1 MIPRLW
7 KPAIAQCPRLALM
20 ALTTLACSGEP
31 QPEMAQQA
39 SVEDTVC
46 QRTAVGVHNSPTGQL
61 VLEVS
66 QLDAG
71 RERIELRDS
80 SGSVLWSHDDDV
92 SSVLW
97 LPDASGFVFS
107 TSPVYGVPGLHLFA
121 VASRR
126 VTKLVGAQSSGVQGY
141 PDGADWFSVCAVR
154 EVDGHFALDYV
165 YYPHVDS
172 AAFEQFPSGGERR
185 AVALP

>member
-1 MIPRLW
+1 MILRLW
-7 KPAIAQCPRLALM
+7 KPFIAQLSRLALM
-20 ALTTLACSGEP
+20 AFTTLACSGGP
-31 QPEMAQQA
+31 QSEMAQQA
-39 SVEDTVC
+39 TVEDTVC
-46 QRTAVGVHNSPTGQL
+46 QRTAVGVHSSPTGQL

-71 RERIELRDS
+71 RELIELRDA
-80 SGSVLWSHDDDV
+80 SGSVLWSRDDDV

-121 VASRR
+121 VASRQ
-126 VTKLVGAQSSGVQGY
+126 VTKLVGARRSGLPGY
-141 PDGADWFSVCAVR
+141 PDGADWFSACAVR
-154 EVDGHFALDYV
+154 EVDGRFALDYV

-172 AAFEQFPSGGERR
+172 AAFEQFPSSGERR
-185 AVALP
+185 ALALP